1 MLMIDNEQIAHGLAM
16 AYINNRYGAEV
27 TGSFD
32 VSTLGDDVTGSGA
45 VQTERLPAVD
55 SKQMV
60 RVGTGEKHLFGLRE
74 KKMLVDSGTYEVD
87 AIFRQMID
95 DYYGAYARFLELIER
110 TPRQRGNGEDDTAS
124 AE

>member
-1 MLMIDNEQIAHGLAM
+1 MIDNEQIAHGLAI

-45 VQTERLPAVD
+45 VQTERLPDVD

-87 AIFRQMID
+87 AVFRQMID
-95 DYYGAYARFLELIER
+95 DYYGAYARFLELLER
-110 TPRQRGNGEDDTAS
+110 TPRQRGNGEGDTS

>member
-1 MLMIDNEQIAHGLAM
+1 MPMIENEQIAYGLAM

-27 TGSFD
+27 TGAFS
-32 VSTLGDDVTGSGA
+32 VTTLGDDVTGSGA

-55 SKQMV
+55 SKLMI

-95 DYYGAYARFLELIER
+95 DYYGAYARFLELLER
-110 TPRQRGNGEDDTAS
+110 TPRQRENREDDTAR
-124 AE
+124 AD

>member
-1 MLMIDNEQIAHGLAM
+1 MIDNEQIAHGLAL

-27 TGSFD
+27 TGSFN

-45 VQTERLPAVD
+45 VQTERLPAAD

-60 RVGTGEKHLFGLRE
+60 KVGTGEKHLLGLRE
-74 KKMLVDSGTYEVD
+74 KKKLVDSGTYEVD
-87 AIFRQMID
+87 PIFRQMID
-95 DYYGAYARFLELIER
+95 DYYGAYARFLELLER
-110 TPRQRGNGEDDTAS
+110 TPRQRGQDDTAS